1 MLNARIFDPYIS
13 HIRFPHFKNLAPDL
27 KVDFEFPIT
36 ALVGPNGTNKS
47 SILRAIQG
55 SPGYENL
62 GNYWFSTSTDAIADT
77 GKRNAF
83 IYGYYHEGAGKVVEV
98 LKLRVKKDD
107 DPDYWEPSR
116 AITSYKM
123 ANFDASAPK
132 NKARTRWDT
141 ISKDVVYLDFRHTIG
156 AFDRCFYYG
165 NKLDETNRVRKD
177 LLRKRA
183 PKLLAA
189 INSNI
194 KSSPFYRRERIDHG
208 ENRLLDDEERQ
219 AVSQILGR
227 DYSEIRWIRHTFFN
241 VEGATCRLKT
251 SGMSIRRLSR
261 AALNLPWCRW
271 SSNFSVPARIL

>member
-1 MLNARIFDPYIS
+1 MDESDRKKLKDMLNARIFDPYIF
-13 HIRFPHFKNLAPDL
+13 HIQFPHFKNLAPDL

-62 GNYWFSTSTDAIADT
+62 GNYWFSTSTDPIADT

-141 ISKDVVYLDFRHTIG
+141 ISKDS
-156 AFDRCFYYG
+156 
-165 NKLDETNRVRKD
+165 RVPRLQAHHRRIRP
-177 LLRKRA
+177 LL
-183 PKLLAA
+183 LLW
-189 INSNI
+189 
-194 KSSPFYRRERIDHG
+194 E
-208 ENRLLDDEERQ
+208 
-219 AVSQILGR
+219 
-227 DYSEIRWIRHTFFN
+227 
-241 VEGATCRLKT
+241 
-251 SGMSIRRLSR
+251 
-261 AALNLPWCRW
+261 
-271 SSNFSVPARIL
+271 